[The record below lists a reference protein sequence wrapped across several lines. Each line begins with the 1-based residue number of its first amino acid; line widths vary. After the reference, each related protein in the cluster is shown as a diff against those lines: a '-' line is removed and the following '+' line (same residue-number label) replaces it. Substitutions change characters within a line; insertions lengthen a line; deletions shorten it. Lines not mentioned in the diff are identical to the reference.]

1 MKNIELISIKSIRDR
16 EFVFEFKNNIP
27 ENVILRPN
35 NDYDRLK
42 IKNMIISDFNN
53 LRRNPVFDYFDVN
66 ELINYML
73 TYKH

>member
-1 MKNIELISIKSIRDR
+1 MKDIELISITSIRDR

-53 LRRNPVFDYFDVN
+53 LRRNPVFDYFNVN